1 MSPGAD
7 NKYRVE
13 RGDPIADR
21 ERILRLWEDCGFDSG
36 PGAAARYDWFYL
48 DNPCGRGR
56 VYLLFFGG
64 ELVGAL
70 GAGTRQMARGPSAPL
85 LRAAMLVDFVVDP
98 AHRSMFPALQLQR
111 AAREQE
117 LRDVQV
123 VYGLPDVKAAP
134 VFKRLGSAVQLASGS
149 HVRVLRSEGFMRRK
163 LPDMTAPVLRV
174 LCWLVDRTRLVA
186 PWMLCRLRGLQY
198 QCREDFPEGIEDF
211 WRRASAFA
219 NVGTGVRHREFLEWR
234 FRQSAE
240 QPWQV
245 LSVTDRRGRLEAYF
259 VCRRQGED
267 LHVFDML
274 LADRRTRAAS
284 LLALTL
290 AAWQLGVT
298 SVRTMFGGCE
308 RMQRTLF
315 RSGFLLREQRPCFV
329 IQSPG
334 ADAGLLPQEWW
345 LTRADED
352 V

>member
-1 MSPGAD
+1 LSPGAD

-13 RGDPIADR
+13 RGDPVADR
-21 ERILRLWEDCGFDSG
+21 DRILRLWEHCGFESG
-36 PGAAARYDWFYL
+36 GGAAARYDWFYL

-56 VYLLFFGG
+56 VYLLFCGD

-70 GAGTRQMARGPSAPL
+70 GAGSRQMARGPAEPM
-85 LRAAMLVDFVVDP
+85 LRAAILVDFVVDP

-111 AAREQE
+111 VAREHE
-117 LRDVQV
+117 LCDAQV

-134 VFKRLGSAVQLASGS
+134 VFRRLGSAAQLASGS

-163 LPDMTAPVLRV
+163 LPRITAPALRL
-174 LCWLVDRTRLVA
+174 LCWVVDRARLVA
-186 PWMLCRLRGLQY
+186 PWTLCRLRGLRSEWRQ
-198 QCREDFPEGIEDF
+198 DFPEGIEEF
-211 WRRASAFA
+211 WRRAGTLA
-219 NVGTGVRHREFLEWR
+219 NLATGVRHREFLEWR
-234 FRQSAE
+234 FRQTAE
-240 QPWQV
+240 HPWMV

-259 VCRRQGED
+259 VCRREGVD

-284 LLALTL
+284 LLALSL
-290 AAWQLGVT
+290 AAWNSGAT
-298 SVRTMFGGCE
+298 SVRVVFGGCE

-329 IQSPG
+329 IQPPD
-334 ADAGLLPQEWW
+334 ADAGLLPREWW